1 MNVCCNN
8 KFFHFIDFSLLK
20 KTKFHTIEFKSTKF
34 LQNDKLR
41 SSVKA
46 VVKIQTDKKIF
57 EYHYFS
63 PEKNFKIRYGI
74 AHSFKKPADAIFL
87 LLHGRSEFIE
97 KYKEV
102 ARQLQEKGFQVIS
115 PDWRGQGLS
124 SRELENRHKGH
135 INRFDDYVDDL
146 EALYL
151 RTIEP
156 QGLPVYILAHS
167 MGGHIALR
175 FMSRQPL
182 KIKKAVLVSP
192 MVDIALPV
200 MIYPALKLLSKKMS
214 KTLFAKKYIIGS
226 RDYSVKK
233 AKFKGNN
240 LCHDPEKYR
249 ILHNEIANNPDLA
262 LGGVTWGWLNAALES
277 VEILKQDD
285 IIGRITT
292 PVLIISAQKDSIV
305 SSKAQEKLSKKLPD
319 CSFVSIK
326 DAFHEL
332 LFEEPGINRQ
342 VWDAFDRF
350 VVK

>member
-1 MNVCCNN
+1 MTDNN
-8 KFFHFIDFSLLK
+8 THSNK
-20 KTKFHTIEFKSTKF
+20 E
-34 LQNDKLR
+34 
-41 SSVKA
+41 
-46 VVKIQTDKKIF
+46 IF

-63 PEKNFKIRYGI
+63 PKKNLKIRYGI
-74 AHSFKKPADAIFL
+74 APCLKEPASAIFL
-87 LLHGRSEFIE
+87 LLHGQSEFIE
-97 KYKEV
+97 KYKGI

-151 RTIEP
+151 RVIEP

-192 MVDIALPV
+192 MIDIVLPV
-200 MIYPALKLLSKKMS
+200 MLHPVLKLLSKKLS
-214 KTLFAKKYIIGS
+214 KTPFAKKYTLGS

-240 LCHDPEKYR
+240 LCHDPEKYW
-249 ILHNEIANNPDLA
+249 ILHNEIAKNPDLA
-262 LGGVTWGWLNAALES
+262 LGGVTWGWLNAAFES
-277 VEILKQDD
+277 VEILQQDD
-285 IIGRITT
+285 MIGRITT
-292 PVLIISAQKDSIV
+292 PILMISAQKDSIV
-305 SSKAQEKLSKKLPD
+305 SSKAQEKLSGKLPN
-319 CSFVSIK
+319 CSFLSIK
-326 DAFHEL
+326 GAFHEL
-332 LFEEPGINRQ
+332 LFEEIGINRQ
-342 VWDAFDRF
+342 VWEAFNRF
-350 VVK
+350 VVE

>member
-1 MNVCCNN
+1 VSTIFMMDN
-8 KFFHFIDFSLLK
+8 KAYSNK
-20 KTKFHTIEFKSTKF
+20 E
-34 LQNDKLR
+34 
-41 SSVKA
+41 
-46 VVKIQTDKKIF
+46 IF

-63 PEKNFKIRYGI
+63 PRKNLNIRYGRT
-74 AHSFKKPADAIFL
+74 APCLKESASAVCL

-97 KYKEV
+97 KYKGV
-102 ARQLQEKGFQVIS
+102 ARQLKEKGFQVVS

-151 RTIEP
+151 RVIEP

-175 FMSRQPL
+175 FMSRQL
-182 KIKKAVLVSP
+182 SKIKKAVLVSP
-192 MVDIALPV
+192 MIDITLPV
-200 MIYPALKLLSKKMS
+200 MLYPVLKLLSKKLS
-214 KTLFAKKYIIGS
+214 KTPFARKYTIGS
-226 RDYSVKK
+226 RDYSVKA

-240 LCHDPEKYR
+240 LCHDPKKYR
-249 ILHNEIANNPDLA
+249 ILHHEIAKNPDLA

-292 PVLIISAQKDSIV
+292 PILMISAQKDSIV
-305 SSKAQEKLSKKLPD
+305 SSKAQEQLSGKLSN
-319 CSFVSIK
+319 CSFLSIK
-326 DAFHEL
+326 GAFHEL
-332 LFEEPGINRQ
+332 LFEETGITHQ
-342 VWDAFDRF
+342 VWDAFNRF
-350 VVK
+350 VVE